1 MKILRIAFCL
11 ACVWFASCREQVVN
25 DIIGQWT
32 LRNAELNLENLDTD
46 RWQTYT
52 YFNDTI
58 TINSLDIDGSNEL
71 IDSIHRDSTIW
82 EIDDNSIRVNNKK
95 NYELTRNYETVRVFP
110 TANGSARVFFVD
122 YIDED
127 CMILKGRE
135 TYESLGDTNYYYF
148 STLYFDR
155 ND

>member
-1 MKILRIAFCL
+1 
-11 ACVWFASCREQVVN
+11 VN

-46 RWQTYT
+46 RWQTFT

-58 TINSLDIDGSNEL
+58 TLNSLDIDGSNEL

-95 NYELTRNYETVRVFP
+95 NYELTRNYETIR
-110 TANGSARVFFVD
+110 
-122 YIDED
+122 I
-127 CMILKGRE
+127 
-135 TYESLGDTNYYYF
+135 
-148 STLYFDR
+148 
-155 ND
+155 